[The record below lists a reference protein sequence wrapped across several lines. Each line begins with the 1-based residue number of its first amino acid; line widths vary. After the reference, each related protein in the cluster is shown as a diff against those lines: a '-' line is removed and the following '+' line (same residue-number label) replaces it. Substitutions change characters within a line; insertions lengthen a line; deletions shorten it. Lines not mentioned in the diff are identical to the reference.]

1 MGRQPPWPASAG
13 PAKANPA
20 WQYAAARN
28 ALYDQ
33 GKTIE
38 ILAGYEPHLRA
49 FGEWWKQLSGR
60 ARARTGRASSPP
72 AWSSPPTCTP
82 WGQYIQEGKRDLFE
96 TVVRFTI
103 PQSSCL
109 LDPRP

>member
-1 MGRQPPWPASAG
+1 MAPLRHAAQ
-13 PAKANPA
+13 ANPA

-38 ILAGYEPHLRA
+38 ILAGYEPPSAPLA
-49 FGEWWKQLSGR
+49 SGGKQLSGR
-60 ARARTGRASSPP
+60 ARARTGRGVFPASVEFTTDLHSM
-72 AWSSPPTCTP
+72 
-82 WGQYIQEGKRDLFE
+82 GQYIQEGKRDLFE

-109 LDPRP
+109 LDPCP